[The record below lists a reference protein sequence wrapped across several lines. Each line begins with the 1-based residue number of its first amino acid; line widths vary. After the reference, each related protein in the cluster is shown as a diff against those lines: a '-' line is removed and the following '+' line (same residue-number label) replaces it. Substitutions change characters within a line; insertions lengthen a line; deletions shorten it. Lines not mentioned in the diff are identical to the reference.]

1 MATAPTTAE
10 QLEASL
16 PAWLREVKRFLLWRK
31 DAPIGGAAKKPRKV
45 PHYADGGPRR
55 ALDTDADRARLVTL
69 AQALAALRAAP
80 DKWAG
85 VGFALGP
92 DGEGGCWQ
100 GIDLDDLASN
110 PHLAKASESLK
121 GYVERSPSG
130 NGIHAIGY
138 GPHFQSFGS
147 DGSGV
152 EAYSDRRFFTVTGHS
167 LRDAG
172 KQDLTDCVASLAQY
186 RTAGRLV
193 RSAPAANAE
202 AWENYFELT
211 PERLRDLR
219 AALAH
224 LDPDPREE
232 WIAVGMAMKGGGDEA
247 FEVWDE
253 WSARSA
259 KYAVED
265 ARQTWSSFNP
275 TKTGLGAVFK
285 KAEKAGWTNP
295 RRSGGNERDISVK
308 AANDDACDRF
318 PFESAGALVKNVR
331 APQYLI
337 DGLIEAGALGM
348 LFGDPGAGKSFLA
361 IDWSCSV
368 ATGTPWLG
376 RAVDQGPVF
385 YIAGEGHSGMG
396 RRLLAWQTEHEPSL
410 ADAPLYISRIPASL
424 MNAENATQVAAAVR
438 ALAEG
443 VRPKLVV
450 IDTFHRNLGSG
461 DENSAED
468 VAAFL
473 SNVDIFIRKEFD
485 CAVLIVHHSG
495 HSDKSRARGSSSI
508 IGAMDFI
515 LQLTKDGG
523 CLELRGTKQKDGEIE
538 EPIPLVLKSVELT
551 FATEGSTGSS
561 LVVAQGSKRST
572 LEQLEELPEWKAL
585 HRAVESRPVNHPQVA
600 GLPETATATTE
611 ESWRENYAALHANA
625 SVKPDSVRKAFLRKK
640 KKLIEAGHVGQS
652 DEWVWPITDF

>member
-1 MATAPTTAE
+1 MAIATKTAE
-10 QLEASL
+10 ELYASL
-16 PAWLREVKRFLLWRK
+16 PAWLRDEKRFLLWKK
-31 DAPIGGAAKKPRKV
+31 DAPLGDAAKKPRKV

-55 ALDTDADRARLVTL
+55 DLDTEADRARLVTL
-69 AQALAALRAAP
+69 AQALDALRAAP
-80 DKWAG
+80 RKWAG

-92 DGEGGCWQ
+92 DGEGGYWQ

-130 NGIHAIGY
+130 NGIHAIGH
-138 GPHFQSFGS
+138 GQHFQPFGS

-152 EAYSDRRFFTVTGHS
+152 EAYARGRFFTITGNAV
-167 LRDAG
+167 RDNG
-172 KQDLTDCVASLAQY
+172 KQDLRDDVAFLAQF
-186 RTAGRLV
+186 RKTKRAV
-193 RSAPAANAE
+193 SAQPAANTE

-219 AALAH
+219 AALAY
-224 LDPDPREE
+224 LDSDPREE

-247 FEVWDE
+247 FEVWNE

-259 KYAVED
+259 KYAAED
-265 ARQTWSSFNP
+265 ARQTWSSFSP

-285 KAEKAGWTNP
+285 KAERAGWINP
-295 RRSGGNERDISVK
+295 RRQGRDDRDISVK
-308 AANDDACDRF
+308 AANDDACDQF
-318 PFESAGALVKNVR
+318 PFESAGALVKNVK

-337 DGLIEAGALGM
+337 DGLIEGGALGM

-361 IDWSCSV
+361 IDWACSV
-368 ATGTPWLG
+368 ATGAPWLG

-424 MNAENATQVAAAVR
+424 MDAENALRVAAAAR

-515 LQLTKDGG
+515 LQLTENGG
-523 CLELRGTKQKDGEIE
+523 LLELRGTKQKDGEIE
-538 EPIPLVLKSVELT
+538 KPIPLVLKPVELT

-561 LVVAQGSKRST
+561 LVVVQGSKRST

-585 HRAVESRPVNHPQVA
+585 HRAVESCPVNHPQIA
-600 GLPETATATTE
+600 GVPETATATTE
-611 ESWRENYAALHANA
+611 EAWRENYEALRADDP
-625 SVKPDSVRKAFLRKK
+625 VQPGSVRRAFSRKK
-640 KKLIEAGHVGQS
+640 KALIDDGHVGQS
-652 DEWVWPITDF
+652 EEWVWPITDF